1 MALGVYTRCL
11 QQLSGTWQ
19 RELRVEMQR
28 PNMDLWLSY
37 LNFSKRHQTL
47 EEVLRSYGR
56 AVDLLGSD
64 WRASPIWS
72 DYLALLKHAY
82 NLKEKK
88 ENPDAELQG
97 RLLAEDPNP
106 IDTAKRT
113 IKKELKQK
121 QDGKGLGNP
130 EDGLSGLRMNLDGPQ
145 RTCRM
150 LSS

>member
-1 MALGVYTRCL
+1 MALGVYNRCL
-11 QQLSGTWQ
+11 QQLSDDC
-19 RELRVEMQR
+19 LR

-64 WRASPIWS
+64 WREPLWTEQLGPVAEASPIWS

-121 QDGKGLGNP
+121 QDGKGLGSTI
-130 EDGLSGLRMNLDGPQ
+130 ESISRLFCESL
-145 RTCRM
+145 
-150 LSS
+150 